1 MILDLIPEHLNAGVP
16 CKGSPASQALR
27 NARAHEAATRAILR
41 TAALKAHAIGQ
52 RYVLG
57 RPAENTVQELLDDTA
72 MESMSVEWFARKAAH
87 ILYEIASPPALRDE
101 EEDDEGEDDEDLE
114 PEKPAWAPLKE
125 LSLALSNQSEA
136 LKNLHI
142 TEKTA
147 LTQP

>member
-1 MILDLIPEHLNAGVP
+1 MILDLIPEHLAAGVP

-41 TAALKAHAIGQ
+41 TAALKAHAIGE

-57 RPAENTVQELLDDTA
+57 RPSENTVQELLEDTA
-72 MESMSVEWFARKAAH
+72 MESMSVEWFARKSAH
-87 ILYEIASPPALRDE
+87 ILYEIASAAALR
-101 EEDDEGEDDEDLE
+101 DEGEDDEDLE